1 MAFLGNKRNVRTAHR
16 GGAMTIGYFGTT
28 AVWNP
33 ARFLRSRTSARAAW
47 AAPAQPSSRCR
58 SAAVANGYPM
68 VSIRWRYLS
77 I

>member
-1 MAFLGNKRNVRTAHR
+1 MALPGNKRNVRTAR
-16 GGAMTIGYFGTT
+16 RSGAMTTGYFGTT

-33 ARFLRSRTSARAAW
+33 ARFLRSRTSGCVAW
-47 AAPAQPSSRCR
+47 PAPAQPSSRWR